1 MATEL
6 GGNQIS
12 SLMETLP
19 GIANVLRSPVAD
31 ALVNAIRAAARLRE
45 FQLADAKELISYA
58 TRRGLLG
65 NDEGDRVLAE
75 VTAADQKR
83 QERLAARGVVP
94 APPPPTRPV
103 TPVVPKPSGK
113 PAPLTIGPARPRP
126 PVAVKPVVKPVAPK
140 AVAKHPPVAAAKK
153 PQAKPVQAHKK
164 PVKAVAKKAGKPG
177 KRHK

>member
-6 GGNQIS
+6 GGTQIT

-45 FQLADAKELISYA
+45 FQLADAKELIQYA

-83 QERLAARGVVP
+83 QERLAARGITP
-94 APPPPTRPV
+94 APAPTRAAPPPP
-103 TPVVPKPSGK
+103 KPAGK
-113 PAPLTIGPARPRP
+113 PAPLTIGSAKSRP
-126 PVAVKPVVKPVAPK
+126 PLPPKPAPKPIK
-140 AVAKHPPVAAAKK
+140 AVAKHPVAAAKK
-153 PQAKPVQAHKK
+153 PHKPAPSGHKK
-164 PVKAVAKKAGKPG
+164 PARPMAKKKA
-177 KRHK
+177 KR